1 MTEPQTSAA
10 AGGVSGLAALLLEA
24 VSLDYAAILWGL
36 AGGLFALARSEP
48 APDAGSGAA
57 ARTSRQAALFLFLS
71 ALSAVALAEVVAQVA
86 RGMLGD
92 AVTATAMHRAAAFVI
107 GFGAQSAA
115 PRLLDAGINAV
126 SGFMNRVFGGGSKP

>member
-1 MTEPQTSAA
+1 MTEPQINAA
-10 AGGVSGLAALLLEA
+10 AGGVSGLAALMLEV

-48 APDAGSGAA
+48 GPDAGSGAA
-57 ARTSRQAALFLFLS
+57 ARTSRQAAVFLFLS
-71 ALSAVALAEVVAQVA
+71 ALSAVALSEVVTQVA
-86 RGMLGD
+86 GGMLGD
-92 AVTATAMHRAAAFVI
+92 AVTATALHRAAAFTI

-126 SGFMNRVFGGGSKP
+126 GGFFSRVFGGGGKP